1 VGGTAIEKRR
11 EGADRMA
18 HMDKLLDEA
27 LEETFPASDAVSIAV
42 DYKPKNSSPR
52 NARIPTRA
60 ESDQIRDDT

>member
-1 VGGTAIEKRR
+1 
-11 EGADRMA
+11 MA

-42 DYKPKNSSPR
+42 DYKPENSSPR
-52 NARIPTRA
+52 KARIPTRA